1 LLIRPK
7 LSKYRII
14 ASPSSTHQQQNMNS
28 KLILWSITVGL
39 GGFLFGLDTAVIS
52 GAEQTI
58 QKLWNLDGWMHGLAI
73 AMALYGTVF
82 GAAFGG
88 VPADRIGRKKTLLW
102 IGILFFVSAVGA
114 ALAQDVY
121 TFMFFRFV
129 GGLSIGASSVV
140 APVYISEIAPPKYR
154 GRMVISFQVNIV
166 LGILLAYVSN
176 YLLLG
181 VGGENDWR
189 WMLGIVALPSLLFSV
204 MVLVTPESPR
214 WLLLHKGDEAA
225 ARSVLALT
233 DPNVDE
239 AVAQIKKSAEDDKPG
254 GESFFS
260 GKFRLPIILAFLFA
274 FFNQV
279 SGINAVIYYAPRIF
293 EMTGSGA
300 KAALLATSGIGVVNL
315 IFTFVGWFL
324 IDRYGRRTLMFIG
337 SVGYIVSLAL
347 IALSFFNES
356 YANVPLFIFAF
367 IASHAIGQ
375 GAVIWV
381 FISEI
386 FPNSVRASGMAWGCL
401 THWVFAAIIAN
412 VFPALAAKF
421 GGGPIFAFFSAMM
434 VLQLLYVW
442 RMMPETKGVSLED
455 LQKKLVG

>member
-1 LLIRPK
+1 
-7 LSKYRII
+7 
-14 ASPSSTHQQQNMNS
+14 MNS

-58 QKLWNLDGWMHGLAI
+58 QKLWNLD

-88 VPADRIGRKKTLLW
+88 VPADRWGRKPTLLW
-102 IGILFFVSAVGA
+102 IGILFFVSAIGA

-121 TFMFFRFV
+121 TFMLFRFV

-189 WMLGIVALPSLLFSV
+189 WMLGVVALPSLLFSV
-204 MVLVTPESPR
+204 MVLLTPESPR

-239 AVAQIKKSAEDDKPG
+239 AVAAIKKSAEDDKPG

-300 KAALLATSGIGVVNL
+300 EAALLATAGIGVVNL
-315 IFTFVGWFL
+315 IFTFAGWFL
-324 IDRYGRRTLMFIG
+324 IDRYGRRTLMYIG

-347 IALSFFNES
+347 IALAFFNES

-455 LQKKLVG
+455 LQKRLVG

>member
-1 LLIRPK
+1 
-7 LSKYRII
+7 
-14 ASPSSTHQQQNMNS
+14 MNN

-58 QKLWNLDGWMHGLAI
+58 QKLWQLDDWTHGLAI
-73 AMALYGTVF
+73 GMALYGTVF

-88 VPADRIGRKKTLLW
+88 IPADRIGRKKTLLW
-102 IGILFFVSAVGA
+102 IGILFFVSAIGA
-114 ALAQDVY
+114 AIAQDVY
-121 TFMFFRFV
+121 TFMLFRFI

-140 APVYISEIAPPKYR
+140 APVYISEIAPAEYR

-166 LGILLAYVSN
+166 LGILIAYVSN

-189 WMLGIVALPSLLFSV
+189 WMLGIVALPSLLFSG
-204 MVLVTPESPR
+204 MMLLTPETPR
-214 WLLLHKGDEAA
+214 WLLLHQGDEQS
-225 ARSVLALT
+225 AREVLSIT
-233 DPNVDE
+233 EPDVDK
-239 AVAQIKKSAEDDKPG
+239 AVEEIKASAQQEKGQS
-254 GESFFS
+254 GESLFS
-260 GKFRLPIILAFLFA
+260 GKFKIPIILAFLFA

-293 EMTGSGA
+293 EMTGAGA
-300 KAALLATSGIGVVNL
+300 STALLSTTGIGVVNL
-315 IFTFVGWFL
+315 IFTFVGWYL
-324 IDRYGRRTLMFIG
+324 IDRYGRKNLMYIG
-337 SVGYIVSLAL
+337 SLGYILSLAL
-347 IALSFFNES
+347 IAFSFYTES
-356 YANVPLFIFAF
+356 YTLVPVYIFAF

-386 FPNSVRASGMAWGCL
+386 FPNSVRASGMSLGSL
-401 THWVFAAIIAN
+401 THWVFAALIAS
-412 VFPALAAKF
+412 VFPVLANQF
-421 GGGPIFAFFSAMM
+421 GGGPIFAFFSLMM

-442 RMMPETKGVSLED
+442 RMMPETKGVSLEE
-455 LQKKLVG
+455 LQGRILH

>member
-1 LLIRPK
+1 
-7 LSKYRII
+7 
-14 ASPSSTHQQQNMNS
+14 MNS

-88 VPADRIGRKKTLLW
+88 VPADRMGRKKTLLW
-102 IGILFFVSAVGA
+102 IGILFFASAIGA

-121 TFMFFRFV
+121 TFMFFRFI

-189 WMLGIVALPSLLFSV
+189 WMLGIVALPSLLFSF
-204 MVLVTPESPR
+204 MVLFTPESPR

-260 GKFRLPIILAFLFA
+260 GKFKLPIILAFLFA

-300 KAALLATSGIGVVNL
+300 EAALLATAGIGVVNL

-324 IDRYGRRTLMFIG
+324 IDRYGRRTLMYIG
-337 SVGYIVSLAL
+337 SLGYIVSLAL

-386 FPNSVRASGMAWGCL
+386 FPNSVRASGMAWGSL
-401 THWVFAAIIAN
+401 THWVFAALIAN
-412 VFPALAAKF
+412 VFPAFAARF

-434 VLQLLYVW
+434 VLQLIYVW

-455 LQKKLVG
+455 LQKRLVR

>member
-1 LLIRPK
+1 
-7 LSKYRII
+7 
-14 ASPSSTHQQQNMNS
+14 MNS
-28 KLILWSITVGL
+28 KLVLWSITVGL

-58 QKLWNLDGWMHGLAI
+58 QRLWNLDGWMHGLAI

-88 VPADRIGRKKTLLW
+88 VPADRWGRKPTLLW
-102 IGILFFVSAVGA
+102 IGILFFVSAIGA

-121 TFMFFRFV
+121 TFMLFRFI

-140 APVYISEIAPPKYR
+140 APVYISEIAPPQYR

-189 WMLGIVALPSLLFSV
+189 WMLGVVALPSLLFSF
-204 MVLVTPESPR
+204 MVLLTPESPR
-214 WLLLHKGDEAA
+214 WLLLHKGNEGA
-225 ARSVLALT
+225 ARAVLALT
-233 DPNVDE
+233 DPDVDG
-239 AVAQIKKSAEDDKPG
+239 AVQAIRQSAADDTPG

-260 GKFRLPIILAFLFA
+260 GKFRLPILLAFLFA
-274 FFNQV
+274 FFNQL

-293 EMTGSGA
+293 EMTGSGEES
-300 KAALLATSGIGVVNL
+300 ALLSTAGIGVVNL
-315 IFTFVGWFL
+315 LFTFVGWYL
-324 IDRYGRRTLMFIG
+324 IDRFGRRTLMFIG

-347 IALSFFNES
+347 IATAFFNES

-386 FPNSVRASGMAWGCL
+386 FPNSVRASGMAWGSL
-401 THWVFAAIIAN
+401 THWVFAALIAN
-412 VFPALAAKF
+412 VFPAMAARF
-421 GGGPIFAFFSAMM
+421 GGGPIFAFFSGMM

-442 RMMPETKGVSLED
+442 LMMPETKGVSLED
-455 LQKKLVG
+455 LQKRLVK